1 MGFQSFRYESRSKV
15 YMSHFKTVKTALL
28 LLVYVTGLD
37 ASDALQRAPDHSADF
52 LLVIC
57 LNSLRNIPHYPLP
70 SWPRSSILP

>member
-15 YMSHFKTVKTALL
+15 YMSHFKTVKTALF

-37 ASDALQRAPDHSADF
+37 TFDAPQRALDF
-52 LLVIC
+52 FLVIC
-57 LNSLRNIPHYPLP
+57 LTHSYIPHYPLL